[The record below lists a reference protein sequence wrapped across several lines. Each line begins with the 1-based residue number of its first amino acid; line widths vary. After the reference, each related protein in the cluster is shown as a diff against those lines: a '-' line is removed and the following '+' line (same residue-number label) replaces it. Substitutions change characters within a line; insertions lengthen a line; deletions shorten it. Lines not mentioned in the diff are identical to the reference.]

1 MSRTNTANYNG
12 RLTSY
17 ASGFSQKPR
26 ENGIADF
33 VFPNVPT
40 GTSQGQF
47 KKYSGKNA
55 FQVVETLR
63 AMGEAPNAIKFEADD
78 GVINCRPHG
87 LEIPIDDAERDAAG
101 DEPNAKHALEEGKV
115 STLITT
121 AQLARELRAQAL
133 IDKLAPVA
141 GKGVWSD
148 KDIDPIVELDEQIEA
163 IVTQTGMMPN
173 RIALGFSA
181 WLKLRHHPKVIARQ
195 PGAANIGLTT
205 AQLSSMLAIPLQVR
219 VGTLSRD
226 TAKWGN
232 AKANQQIIGAKLL
245 VFIGNDTPTIYD
257 PSFGKTFTTRRGNV
271 EAVNVVRDERASS
284 DIIQVKWSEQMQ
296 VIYTEA
302 ARLISLT

>member
-1 MSRTNTANYNG
+1 MSRTSAANYNG

-17 ASGFSQKPR
+17 ATGFSQKPR

-55 FQVVETLR
+55 FQVVDTLR
-63 AMGEAPNAIKFEADD
+63 ALGEAPNAIKFEADD

-101 DEPNAKHALEEGKV
+101 DEPNAEHALEEGKV

-121 AQLARELRAQAL
+121 AQLSREIRAQAL
-133 IDKLAPVA
+133 IDSLAPVD

-148 KDIDPIVELDEQIEA
+148 AGKDPIIELDEQIEA

-173 RIALGFSA
+173 RLAMGFPA

-205 AQLSSMLAIPLQVR
+205 AQLSAMLAIPLQIKI
-219 VGTLSRD
+219 GTLSRD

-232 AKANQQIIGAKLL
+232 AKNAQQIVGAKVL
-245 VFIGNDTPTIYD
+245 VFIGNETPTIYD

-271 EAVNVVRDERASS
+271 EAVNVVRHERASS
-284 DIIQVKWSEQMQ
+284 DIVQVKWSEQMQ

-302 ARLISLT
+302 ARLLALS

>member
-17 ASGFSQKPR
+17 ATGFSQKPR

-33 VFPNVPT
+33 VFPNVPV
-40 GTSQGQF
+40 GTSKGQF

-55 FQVVETLR
+55 FQIVETLR
-63 AMGEAPNAIKFEADD
+63 ALGEAPNTIKFEADD

-101 DEPNAKHALEEGKV
+101 DEPNAGHALEEGKV

-121 AQLARELRAQAL
+121 ARLSRELRAQTL
-133 IDKLAPVA
+133 IDSLPPVA
-141 GKGVWSD
+141 GKGEWSD
-148 KDIDPIVELDEQIEA
+148 KDKDPIIELDEQIEA
-163 IVTQTGMMPN
+163 IVTQTGMMPT
-173 RIALGFSA
+173 RLAMGFAA

-205 AQLSSMLAIPLQVR
+205 AQLGAMLAIPLQIR
-219 VGTLSRD
+219 IGTLSRD

-232 AKANQQIIGAKLL
+232 AKNTQQIVGAKVLL
-245 VFIGNDTPTIYD
+245 FIGNETPTIYD

-284 DIIQVKWSEQMQ
+284 DIVQVKWSEQMQ
-296 VIYTEA
+296 VIYTES
-302 ARLISLT
+302 ARLLALR